1 MQNIDIIYLRSKS
14 ERGSIGMNKYIRKLG
29 FRSSDDMERKITI
42 KAVKWSWVY
51 MMAFLAVWSVL
62 YAISRNEVPIVQITL
77 ILTGELLFFALQWFF
92 TKNEISKSRDR
103 HADGKRITSEN
114 DKHKYE
120 YVYEDEDGTQYVY
133 EEVEE

>member
-1 MQNIDIIYLRSKS
+1 
-14 ERGSIGMNKYIRKLG
+14 MNKYIRKLG

-51 MMAFLAVWSVL
+51 MMAFLAAWSVL

-77 ILTGELLFFALQWFF
+77 ILTGELLYFALQWIF
-92 TKNEISKSRDR
+92 TKSEISKSKDR
-103 HADGKRITSEN
+103 HSGGRRIVSEN